1 MPPITMPIFMWS
13 QNQITSLVLIVYL
26 TSVVKPSGQ
35 KLLHYTMSF
44 AGGIFAIYALL
55 KHSNV
60 FGSAETSNMILLV
73 NDLLQWDLFHI
84 IIRFISLIVYALG
97 IIFTLWMAKYHPAIQ
112 KRLCI
117 IIDCLAALILGFL
130 PENIHPVIALY
141 PVAFAM
147 SIQWCSF
154 RGVRENPSATT
165 FSTGNF
171 RQLVTTI
178 FNYITERNREDL
190 HRIKFYI
197 VTMLSFHAG
206 VAVIYIVW
214 PHLPHQSIW
223 IVFIPLALAI
233 IQEFRIATHRDLLTQ
248 NSGCEDV

>member
-1 MPPITMPIFMWS
+1 MD
-13 QNQITSLVLIVYL
+13 
-26 TSVVKPSGQ
+26 G
-35 KLLHYTMSF
+35 
-44 AGGIFAIYALL
+44 
-55 KHSNV
+55 
-60 FGSAETSNMILLV
+60 E
-73 NDLLQWDLFHI
+73 
-84 IIRFISLIVYALG
+84 
-97 IIFTLWMAKYHPAIQ
+97 YHPAIQ
-112 KRLCI
+112 KRICI

-141 PVAFAM
+141 PVASAM

-190 HRIKFYI
+190 LRIKFYI

-206 VAVIYIVW
+206 VAIIYIVW
-214 PHLPHQSIW
+214 SHLPHQSIW
-223 IVFIPLALAI
+223 IVFIPLVLAI
-233 IQEFRIATHRDLLTQ
+233 IQEFRIATNRELLTQ
-248 NSGCEDV
+248 SSGCEDV